1 MDAFLDLSL
10 DIPKDTMDIRNAL
23 RNFAKEDRLE
33 GKNKYKCEKSVGLG
47 ISRFQRR
54 RNTES
59 CRACFTDVTS
69 PSPRSSK

>member
-33 GKNKYKCEKSVGLG
+33 GKNKYKCEKSVGLEF
-47 ISRFQRR
+47 SRLETRR
-54 RNTES
+54 KTDPR
-59 CRACFTDVTS
+59 RA
-69 PSPRSSK
+69 